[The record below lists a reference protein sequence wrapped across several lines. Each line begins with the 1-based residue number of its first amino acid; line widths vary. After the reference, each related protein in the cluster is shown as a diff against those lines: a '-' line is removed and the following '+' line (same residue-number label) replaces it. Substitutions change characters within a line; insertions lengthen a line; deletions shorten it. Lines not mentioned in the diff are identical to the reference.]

1 MVDVWP
7 YSTQGTSDRTDWRT
21 FMLRVH
27 PSNSLA
33 SKKNPHIYWNKESKP
48 WFKPY
53 SEKLYAWPL
62 ELGMDLWL
70 CTPAR
75 LHQIS
80 AQSVNQ
86 AHTLPLRP
94 GLKNKPNFINIK
106 RTDCHSQRWAL
117 WFANTHT
124 HTQMAKYWPRD
135 FATSSSFSWERL
147 ISITGEILVEQAERE
162 REDSLNQ
169 LIYDKEKTLQ
179 NIWVKKLLFKTSPK
193 SGPMSASLAIFMVKT
208 IPKLVLEYIIVHKFS
223 SEFYNQIWINY

>member
-33 SKKNPHIYWNKESKP
+33 SKKKP
-48 WFKPY
+48 SHLLEQGKQTVVQPY

-94 GLKNKPNFINIK
+94 GLKINPISLTS
-106 RTDCHSQRWAL
+106 RGLTVIHRDEHCGL
-117 WFANTHT
+117 LTHT
-124 HTQMAKYWPRD
+124 HTHRWPNTD
-135 FATSSSFSWERL
+135 
-147 ISITGEILVEQAERE
+147 RE
-162 REDSLNQ
+162 
-169 LIYDKEKTLQ
+169 TLPRRRA
-179 NIWVKKLLFKTSPK
+179 SP
-193 SGPMSASLAIFMVKT
+193 G
-208 IPKLVLEYIIVHKFS
+208 
-223 SEFYNQIWINY
+223 NGW